1 MDKRSLARELAMQ
14 ALYQLDIQGDEL
26 LPNIEAFLREN
37 AADDIVFKLALD
49 WTKGTWSHLK
59 ECDELLARS
68 VIKWQMSRISCV
80 DKSILRLS
88 AYQLRYCS
96 QIPPKVTINEAI
108 ELAKRYST
116 AQAPGFINGVLDGL
130 LKKLDEGGDENKK
143 AE

>member
-1 MDKRSLARELAMQ
+1 MQ

-26 LPNIEAFLREN
+26 LAGIQDFLREN
-37 AADDIVFKLALD
+37 ARDDLVYQMALG
-49 WTKGTWSHLK
+49 WTKGAWSRLK

-68 VIKWQMSRISCV
+68 VIKWQMSRISSV

-88 AYQLRYCS
+88 AYQLKYCS

-130 LKKLDEGGDENKK
+130 LHKIEEDASGSRANSE
-143 AE
+143 

>member
-130 LKKLDEGGDENKK
+130 LKKLDEGDENKK

>member
-1 MDKRSLARELAMQ
+1 VDKRSLARELAMQ

-130 LKKLDEGGDENKK
+130 LKKLDEGDENKK